1 MKSHKIVLFLFLCFS
16 VSLQVKSNTIDSLQN
31 VLPSLP
37 DDSVKVLTL
46 LALCGEMM
54 NENIDLMYDYGQ
66 EAKELSE
73 KINYPTGIVKG
84 MNCMA
89 ISLQMKGKIIASLKI
104 FEAAAKA
111 AKDFGLFKLESMM
124 LNNIG
129 VNLYLRG
136 DYTQAY
142 VHHHSAYKIDK
153 ALKDTVGIAITPVS
167 YTHLT
172 LPTKA

>member
-1 MKSHKIVLFLFLCFS
+1 
-16 VSLQVKSNTIDSLQN
+16 
-31 VLPSLP
+31 
-37 DDSVKVLTL
+37 
-46 LALCGEMM
+46 M

-89 ISLQMKGKIIASLKI
+89 ISLQMKGKTIASLKI

-142 VHHHSAYKIDK
+142 VHHHNAYKIDK
-153 ALKDTVGIAITPVS
+153 AHKDTVGITITLSSMGEDLVADNQ
-167 YTHLT
+167 HLRGIE
-172 LPTKA
+172 LLLESKEKLSFIDRGLCGD